1 MFRGCEKRKSTLPRN
16 TREYVCVCASCAC
29 SYTYKTANM
38 TASDPIT
45 WTSLSIV
52 FGALSFM
59 ASSCAWR
66 RLCRTRFVSIL
77 FFSSSC
83 SCLKE
88 SVDQNNSLSS
98 LMDIHALEVWHLL
111 HSYMYMSQFI
121 SIYIHTH
128 VFDTAL
134 GNTPQHTATAIVLA
148 CCSADAIP
156 LVTRTLQHAAIALPQ
171 VCAIQYNSCKS
182 G

>member
-1 MFRGCEKRKSTLPRN
+1 MCLCERH
-16 TREYVCVCASCAC
+16 CAC

-52 FGALSFM
+52 LGALSFM

-77 FFSSSC
+77 FFPSSC

-111 HSYMYMSQFI
+111 HLYMYMSQCI

-134 GNTPQHTATAIVLA
+134 GNTLQQRSFSLAAALTQH
-148 CCSADAIP
+148 P
-156 LVTRTLQHAAIALPQ
+156 L
-171 VCAIQYNSCKS
+171 
-182 G
+182 